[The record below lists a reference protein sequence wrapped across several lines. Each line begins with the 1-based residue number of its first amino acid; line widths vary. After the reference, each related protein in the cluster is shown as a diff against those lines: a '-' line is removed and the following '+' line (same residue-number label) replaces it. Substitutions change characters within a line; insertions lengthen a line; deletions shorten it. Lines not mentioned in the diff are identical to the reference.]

1 LDTPRNLA
9 LLVLNKQAHKF
20 ITVDTCLDEI
30 FRQNPNLNRRDRAFL
45 VHLVQGVLR
54 WQRRLDWI
62 IEQSSDFPIKKITP
76 PVLNILRLALYQI
89 YFMDRVPESAA
100 VNEAVNQA
108 KKNGAR
114 YIVSF
119 VNGILRNI
127 CKKKDD
133 VDFPDPDENP
143 VLFFSV
149 FYAYPEWLVDKW
161 FKEWGSEFTEAL
173 LSAEN
178 RVPELTIRVN
188 RLRLGRTAL
197 IKRLSEEGVHGRRTD
212 YSPDGIL
219 LENFKGRVDELESF
233 RKGLFQV
240 QDEAAQ
246 ITSHI
251 LNPKQGQII
260 LDTCAGLGGKST
272 HLAEFMA
279 DNGQVMALDISL
291 KRLVSLVKNLKRLSI
306 KSIQPI
312 VADASGSL
320 SSLLR
325 LKFDGIVVDAP
336 CSGLGVL
343 SRHPDGKWNR
353 TEGDVRRLAIVQ
365 ETILNEVASLLKT
378 GGKMLYVTC
387 TISKEENEEVVKRCL
402 AENRDLQLENIKDH
416 VPEWGHD
423 LVDNEGFL
431 RTFPHEHHMDGFFSA
446 LFIKKE

>member
-1 LDTPRNLA
+1 
-9 LLVLNKQAHKF
+9 
-20 ITVDTCLDEI
+20 
-30 FRQNPNLNRRDRAFL
+30 
-45 VHLVQGVLR
+45 
-54 WQRRLDWI
+54 
-62 IEQSSDFPIKKITP
+62 
-76 PVLNILRLALYQI
+76 
-89 YFMDRVPESAA
+89 
-100 VNEAVNQA
+100 
-108 KKNGAR
+108 
-114 YIVSF
+114 
-119 VNGILRNI
+119 
-127 CKKKDD
+127 
-133 VDFPDPDENP
+133 
-143 VLFFSV
+143 
-149 FYAYPEWLVDKW
+149 
-161 FKEWGSEFTEAL
+161 
-173 LSAEN
+173 
-178 RVPELTIRVN
+178 
-188 RLRLGRTAL
+188 
-197 IKRLSEEGVHGRRTD
+197 
-212 YSPDGIL
+212 
-219 LENFKGRVDELESF
+219 
-233 RKGLFQV
+233 
-240 QDEAAQ
+240 
-246 ITSHI
+246 
-251 LNPKQGQII
+251 
-260 LDTCAGLGGKST
+260 
-272 HLAEFMA
+272 MA

-446 LFIKKE
+446 LFIKKV